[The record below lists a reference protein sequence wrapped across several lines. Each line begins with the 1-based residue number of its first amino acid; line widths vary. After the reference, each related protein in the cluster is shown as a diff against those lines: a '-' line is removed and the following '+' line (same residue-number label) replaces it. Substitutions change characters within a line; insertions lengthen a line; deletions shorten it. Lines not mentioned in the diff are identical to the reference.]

1 MARKTVKPKQ
11 YEVIIKLVAN
21 QHPCHSG
28 HKIGDEWVFDF
39 RPPKDLCGFAY
50 NSLFPFA
57 VVLKT
62 GGTFPWQ
69 ADPDVLTV
77 SCPDAEVVNVFELR
91 RREITPERQRK
102 KR

>member
-1 MARKTVKPKQ
+1 MVRKTGKPKQ
-11 YEVIIKLVAN
+11 YEVIIRLVAN

-39 RPPKDLCGFAY
+39 RPTQGLCGFAY

-57 VVLKT
+57 IVLKT

-69 ADPDVLTV
+69 ADPDVVTV
-77 SCPDAEVVNVFELR
+77 SCPDAEVNNVFELR
-91 RREITPERQRK
+91 RRVIK
-102 KR
+102 S